1 MLQLPAPLLPS
12 PFVYPLMLSTNIDLL
27 LMLVTMLDIVKKKKK
42 TTTTTKKNHD
52 QFFPLSGAQ
61 SMKGEKYNKINDNT
75 VVSSIRETF
84 IK

>member
-42 TTTTTKKNHD
+42 KKK
-52 QFFPLSGAQ
+52 QQQP
-61 SMKGEKYNKINDNT
+61 KKIMIN
-75 VVSSIRETF
+75 SSP
-84 IK
+84 

>member
-42 TTTTTKKNHD
+42 KPKKI
-52 QFFPLSGAQ
+52 
-61 SMKGEKYNKINDNT
+61 MIN
-75 VVSSIRETF
+75 SSP
-84 IK
+84 